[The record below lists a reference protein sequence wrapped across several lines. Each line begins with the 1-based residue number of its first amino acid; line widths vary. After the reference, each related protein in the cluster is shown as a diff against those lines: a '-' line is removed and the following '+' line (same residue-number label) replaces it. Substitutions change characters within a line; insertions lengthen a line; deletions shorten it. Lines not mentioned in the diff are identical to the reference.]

1 MRAREFVSTKITE
14 TADVKISRRLQAG
27 TRGLNVFSKKIDTY
41 DRLYDLNRLMMA
53 VASSDGVNPI
63 KMDAESWVGKHN
75 TTHPYTPE
83 EQDMLKLAYKAAGLE
98 YKDLNK
104 GDLYREEMTEDNTV
118 SPVKSFRG
126 YPR

>member
-1 MRAREFVSTKITE
+1 
-14 TADVKISRRLQAG
+14 
-27 TRGLNVFSKKIDTY
+27 
-41 DRLYDLNRLMMA
+41 MMA

-104 GDLYREEMTEDNTV
+104 GDLDSEEMAEVNTV
-118 SPVKSFRG
+118 SPVKSFKG